1 MGFLLLDED
10 VKIAD
15 SDIECDAMKIFMH
28 SLRNP
33 KDVKLSYKDIQ
44 IFMDFYRKKG
54 LIKSGDSYLSVDIL
68 NEETAEVKTKKFMPS
83 MLELVFK
90 YGFAP
95 KWLINAKKIENNG

>member
-15 SDIECDAMKIFMH
+15 SNIECDAMKIFMH

-33 KDVKLSYKDIQ
+33 KEIKLNFTDIQ

-54 LIKSGDSYLSVDIL
+54 LIHSGESYLAVQIL
-68 NEETAEVKTKKFMPS
+68 NEETGELKTKNFMPS
-83 MLELVFK
+83 ILELVFK

-95 KWLINAKKIENNG
+95 KWLINAKKIEQ